1 MFGNRF
7 FAAALLGIILS
18 TAGGK
23 IWAFEVTHKES
34 RGENFE
40 PRFEFRTGP
49 RSVTI
54 IHSGAGYPCCLRLD
68 VEAKLEADRLTVGE
82 IDNSPPCLCP
92 IMPWVIEITV
102 SDLAPGAYE
111 VVLLGPTGKKLAA
124 ETVDV
129 PGGGEE
135 LFRRGDVEILVCP
148 EREELVNTLGGAAL
162 FIGHDS
168 GVTHLSAML
177 GAPTIALFRNTDPVQ
192 WHPLG
197 PGVAVIK
204 AHEQGRKL
212 IERAVT
218 AAKELFGKD

>member
-135 LFRRGDVEILVCP
+135 LFRRGDVDGDGKFLINDAVVILDYLFADGRFTVC
-148 EREELVNTLGGAAL
+148 RDAADVNDDELIN
-162 FIGHDS
+162 
-168 GVTHLSAML
+168 
-177 GAPTIALFRNTDPVQ
+177 IADPVY
-192 WHPLG
+192 LLLYLFAGG
-197 PGVAVIK
+197 PEPPPPFPDPGPDP
-204 AHEQGRKL
+204 
-212 IERAVT
+212 T
-218 AAKELFGKD
+218 